1 MRSLISVNHQD
12 EFAMAHERDVDA
24 VSKQLQVLKGEYTK
38 LFGGANFIGVG
49 DVHQIPPVVQYASDE
64 QVVAASVVSWP
75 GWKALWKVEL
85 QHAHRDG
92 GDARHS
98 RFVDRCGTGQLSQA
112 NTTEDCTGLVKLDG
126 LRTVDDLDQLIDFVY
141 PTPGSLEDHERA
153 ILSCKN
159 ESVDDIN
166 ERVCSRLP
174 GEWVECLSSDEVDG
188 EDARDP
194 LHMRGEDFLRTVS
207 AWSFFARRL
216 HGLTRMPLRPA
227 GHPWQGTSA
236 PPAVEG
242 ERQDHDPS
250 EPLAEGP
257 PRERHHGDRARHQD
271 DVAAGGDRRRPAP
284 RDPEDQ
290 LQDRHQEVRVCR
302 EPQAVSGETRLRQD
316 DPQGAGQHPCGC
328 GVGLARRAVFARAVV
343 CRGRA
348 GEKWS
353 LRGRACELRC
363 VHGYQRSQCRA
374 HLVLFRRAGMAPD
387 GVALST
393 NIVWRDL
400 LRLSGDCPSPIAV
413 LPVPPPAVGSIRHGA
428 WCGGQAADALM
439 ADAD

>member
-1 MRSLISVNHQD
+1 
-12 EFAMAHERDVDA
+12 MAHERDVDA

-216 HGLTRMPLRPA
+216 HGLTRMPLSVQLDTPGKVPPHRLRLKVNAKIMILRNLSPKDRLVNGTTAIVRAIKTTWLRVETADGLHHVIPRINFKIDSRREYGSGATVNA
-227 GHPWQGTSA
+227 G
-236 PPAVEG
+236 
-242 ERQDHDPS
+242 
-250 EPLAEGP
+250 L
-257 PRERHHGDRARHQD
+257 
-271 DVAAGGDRRRPAP
+271 
-284 RDPEDQ
+284 
-290 LQDRHQEVRVCR
+290 LRVIGKKTACNIAMWH
-302 EPQAVSGETRLRQD
+302 AVSSGEQTSKPTTLCLNACTTLFVSIQL
-316 DPQGAGQHPCGC
+316 
-328 GVGLARRAVFARAVV
+328 LATSSLSRRVT
-343 CRGRA
+343 
-348 GEKWS
+348 
-353 LRGRACELRC
+353 
-363 VHGYQRSQCRA
+363 
-374 HLVLFRRAGMAPD
+374 P
-387 GVALST
+387 T
-393 NIVWRDL
+393 
-400 LRLSGDCPSPIAV
+400 
-413 LPVPPPAVGSIRHGA
+413 
-428 WCGGQAADALM
+428 
-439 ADAD
+439 